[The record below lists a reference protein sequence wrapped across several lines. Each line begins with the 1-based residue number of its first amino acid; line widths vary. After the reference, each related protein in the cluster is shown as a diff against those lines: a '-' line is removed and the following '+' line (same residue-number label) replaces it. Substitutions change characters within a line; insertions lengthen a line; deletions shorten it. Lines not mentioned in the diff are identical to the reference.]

1 MSQLQEYLNK
11 YFNSAFTLDE
21 IKEKFITEFGVN
33 VNTHNGLYQFKY
45 DQLQAKFSRPL
56 TAECRGAILYQSQSG
71 WKYVARPFNKFFNQ
85 HEGFCPIFQES
96 DFNLI
101 KNQLAIYEKVDG
113 SCIILYHNPITNNWQ
128 ASTLGSIP
136 TGNVGDY
143 KFSFSELFFTTI
155 GLSNTQL
162 ANFLDTNYTYIFELA
177 CNENRIVTKYPQN
190 QVVLLAVRHNEYGT
204 YVDPLDD
211 IVINLLSNGASNLR
225 LPWKKMLY
233 ELDINTLDDLRYWVN
248 TKGIE
253 AIEQDGVEYSEG
265 FVVYQGTKPICKC
278 KNLSY
283 INRHHFSGADVRCSI
298 NRSIECFFT
307 GTLDDVWGIMPEEAK
322 KTIENIRNYLEQ
334 LKNTLNVVISKIENM
349 SFNNQKEYAMFILE
363 NVKIKQ
369 IHSFMFNY
377 KDIILKKEFDMEKF
391 NFWLTQNWKKWD
403 WKDI

>member
-45 DQLQAKFSRPL
+45 DQLQAKFVRPL

-85 HEGFCPIFQES
+85 HEGFCPIFNEA

-143 KFSFSELFFTTI
+143 KFSFSELFFKTI

-233 ELDINTLDDLRYWVN
+233 ELDIITLDDLRYWVN

-265 FVVYQGTKPICKC
+265 FVVYQGNKPIAKI
-278 KNLSY
+278 KS
-283 INRHHFSGADVRCSI
+283 NRYVSLHSVGGGDIKHTRNVVIDS
-298 NRSIECFFT
+298 FFNH
-307 GTLDDVWGIMPEEAK
+307 TLDDIFPVLVDTMKEFAKSLETKVANLLTQSQQAEATLRELQPSTQK
-322 KTIENIRNYLEQ
+322 DYAMAVQKHAPKIFWSYFFQYKDDI
-334 LKNTLNVVISKIENM
+334 LKNNDPERFNKWICLNY
-349 SFNNQKEYAMFILE
+349 QKF
-363 NVKIKQ
+363 
-369 IHSFMFNY
+369 
-377 KDIILKKEFDMEKF
+377 
-391 NFWLTQNWKKWD
+391 D
-403 WKDI
+403 WKD